1 MGSLCPK
8 EKEASPAGILVSH
21 SASMQAKQ
29 AGRSLSRSE
38 LRSDES
44 RLDNISHS
52 QISTS
57 HDGIVIELVTRRNLT
72 STFRIRDICIAFRI
86 RDICIATAWGG
97 SLFIDCLPMYQV
109 IKAFTQYYIHVLLT

>member
-8 EKEASPAGILVSH
+8 EKEAPP
-21 SASMQAKQ
+21 

-97 SLFIDCLPMYQV
+97 ES
-109 IKAFTQYYIHVLLT
+109 IH